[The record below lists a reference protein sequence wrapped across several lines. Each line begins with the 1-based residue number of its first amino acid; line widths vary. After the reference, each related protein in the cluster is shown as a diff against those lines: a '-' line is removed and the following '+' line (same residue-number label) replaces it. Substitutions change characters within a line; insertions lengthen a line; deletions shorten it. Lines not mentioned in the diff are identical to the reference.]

1 MQVIDPLHVPT
12 VPQPGP
18 PKKTQKAIKLRV
30 KFSCELFHFLFI
42 VKILVGKFQLGVV
55 QDQLLISPL
64 QYLLIFFFSGG
75 TGNQD
80 PETLLLNPITE
91 PYYCKPHT
99 P

>member
-1 MQVIDPLHVPT
+1 MQVINPLHVPT

-18 PKKTQKAIKLRV
+18 SKQTQKAIKLRV

-64 QYLLIFFFSGG
+64 QYLLIFFSGA

-80 PETLLLNPITE
+80 PETFLLNPIAE
-91 PYYCKPHT
+91 PYYCKPHML
-99 P
+99 